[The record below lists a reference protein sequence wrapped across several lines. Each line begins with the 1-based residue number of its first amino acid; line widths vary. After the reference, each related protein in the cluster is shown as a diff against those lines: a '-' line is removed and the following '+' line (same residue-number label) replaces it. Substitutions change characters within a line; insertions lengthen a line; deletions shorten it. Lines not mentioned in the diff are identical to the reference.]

1 MLDFDY
7 YIPTKIYF
15 GKGKE
20 NEVGRIVSEYGFK
33 KVLIHYGGGSVSQS
47 GLLNRVTKS
56 LEENNIEYVLL
67 GGVLPNPDIS
77 LVKEGVSLARE
88 NKVDMILALGGGSV
102 IDSSKSISHG
112 FYYDGDPFDFNLKKA
127 EPNLHLPVGVI
138 LTIAAAGSEM
148 STSCVISSRELEI
161 KKGFNTELN
170 RPLFAIE
177 NPELTYSV
185 SKYQTA
191 CGITDIISHTFE
203 RYFST
208 SNEFEFSDYL
218 AEGLMK
224 SVMEAGLE
232 AIENPTSYEARSAL
246 MLASSYSHNGLTS
259 LGKKAN
265 MPIHQL
271 EHELSARNPSIAHG
285 AGLAVLTPAWMECVY
300 QYDKEKF
307 IKFAKNVML
316 INDECDEE
324 LLIIKAIDKMKEF
337 YESIGMPATLTE
349 LGIVEEDIE
358 IMANRLSKDGTFIYP
373 SHVPIDRNLMIDI
386 YRKCL

>member
-7 YIPTKIYF
+7 YVPTKIYF

-20 NEVGRIVSEYGFK
+20 NDVGRIINEYGYK
-33 KVLIHYGGGSVSQS
+33 KILIHYGGGSVIQS
-47 GLLNRVTKS
+47 GLLDRVKKS
-56 LEENNIEYVLL
+56 LEDNNIAYVLL
-67 GGVLPNPDIS
+67 GGVLPNPDIT
-77 LVKEGVSLARE
+77 LVKEGVKLARE
-88 NKVDMILALGGGSV
+88 NSVDMILALGGGSV

-112 FYYDGDPFDFNLKKA
+112 FYYDGDPFDFNLKKK
-127 EPNLHLPVGVI
+127 EPNKHLPVGVI
-138 LTIAAAGSEM
+138 LTISAAGSEM
-148 STSCVISSRELEI
+148 STSCVISNRETEI

-191 CGITDIISHTFE
+191 CGISDIISHTFE

-208 SNEFEFSDYL
+208 SHEFEFSDYL

-232 AIENPTSYEARSAL
+232 AIKNPHSYEARSAL

-271 EHELSARNPSIAHG
+271 EHELSARNPNIAHG

-300 QYDKEKF
+300 QNDREKF

-316 INDECDEE
+316 ITDEHDEE
-324 LLIIKAIDKMKEF
+324 LLIIKSIDKMKEF
-337 YESIGMPATLTE
+337 YESIGMPSTLTE
-349 LGIVEEDIE
+349 LGIVEDDIE
-358 IMANRLSKDGTFIYP
+358 IMANRLSKDGTFVYE
-373 SHVPIDRNLMIDI
+373 SNVPLDKNLMIDI